1 VENARNKLI
10 FLAEKMLVLRT
21 ECKTFRDVNWNI
33 EISNYFAD
41 TLESL
46 DAVDVSLYTVKN
58 FLASIKLA
66 FLQANPTLIADLKV
80 RAAAEKQQIL
90 DKLASLDTSF
100 QNLRTQVHKIS
111 EKLRHDLFAEISEHF
126 LQFKTISTEISD
138 KYTDFQNT
146 LSFVIN
152 DLELAVLLA
161 INGIVS
167 CSVLR

>member
-1 VENARNKLI
+1 
-10 FLAEKMLVLRT
+10 
-21 ECKTFRDVNWNI
+21 VNWNI

-46 DAVDVSLYTVKN
+46 DAVEVSLYLHHIFSHVIYTC
-58 FLASIKLA
+58 

-100 QNLRTQVHKIS
+100 QNLKTQVFKIS
-111 EKLRHDLFAEISEHF
+111 EKLRLDLFAEISEHF

-138 KYTDFQNT
+138 KYTDFQGT

-167 CSVLR
+167 YSILRRQSFN